1 MPGQPQ
7 SFQADFLMHHPEGL
21 LFNLVVCLTTALIFG
36 SLARRFRF
44 SPIVGYLVAGIVC
57 GPFTAGFVVNP
68 EMAEQLA
75 EIGVVLLMFGVGL
88 KFNFQELL
96 AVRKVAVPGAMVQSL
111 VTTITVTAASC
122 LMGLGWQE
130 GIIVGLAFSV
140 ASTAVLARML
150 TEHNQ
155 LTTKAGHLTMGWL
168 IVEDIFTVVVLIVL
182 PMLAILPSQSGGGM
196 GLAKELSWAGI
207 KMVVLVFLVGILG
220 VRLVPRLLGALAP
233 WGEMFNLA
241 VPVIALGI
249 AWVSAEF
256 FNVSLA
262 LGSFLAGVV
271 TGQSCLV
278 ERVEATIGPL
288 RDLFAALFFLSMG
301 TLLNPRYV
309 ITHPLGLLFALTI
322 VLAVKPLVALLL
334 MRILRQPLQSTLV
347 VAIGLAQIGEFSF
360 ILIRQASALKLLPDD
375 SGHLTV
381 AAAIVSIT
389 INPFLFANLP
399 FFERHLLKFRWLNT
413 SWKAGRRLQMIA

>member
-1 MPGQPQ
+1 
-7 SFQADFLMHHPEGL
+7 
-21 LFNLVVCLTTALIFG
+21 
-36 SLARRFRF
+36 
-44 SPIVGYLVAGIVC
+44 
-57 GPFTAGFVVNP
+57 
-68 EMAEQLA
+68 
-75 EIGVVLLMFGVGL
+75 
-88 KFNFQELL
+88 
-96 AVRKVAVPGAMVQSL
+96 
-111 VTTITVTAASC
+111 
-122 LMGLGWQE
+122 
-130 GIIVGLAFSV
+130 
-140 ASTAVLARML
+140 
-150 TEHNQ
+150 
-155 LTTKAGHLTMGWL
+155 
-168 IVEDIFTVVVLIVL
+168 
-182 PMLAILPSQSGGGM
+182 
-196 GLAKELSWAGI
+196 
-207 KMVVLVFLVGILG
+207 
-220 VRLVPRLLGALAP
+220 
-233 WGEMFNLA
+233 
-241 VPVIALGI
+241 
-249 AWVSAEF
+249 
-256 FNVSLA
+256 
-262 LGSFLAGVV
+262 
-271 TGQSCLV
+271 LV